1 MSIIPLL
8 VGSIFFALGLN
19 MALHFYRF
27 RKSATRIHGRVLA
40 IEKYISETRM
50 NGRKTSQV
58 FFRPIVEYVLDGET
72 RKTTGAAV
80 NEIRHKLEQTVPVLI
95 RRSDDGQQ
103 VQAILDDGLS
113 ALIGYLIAF
122 AGLGALGVYVFHADG
137 SIIAATVLPAVLAGI
152 GFGISSAFLK
162 FKGFLATI
170 QKDSTPH
177 QNAEI
182 IDTAESYRKE
192 VSSHSFWGAIIA
204 FGFMVLSLVM
214 IWFGY
219 SGLPA
224 DAREM
229 INNDFGTFWTLLTSG
244 EMSSNWTDKLILLGA
259 GLFSFLASLRSVYYV
274 RKKYGA
280 LLTR

>member
-1 MSIIPLL
+1 MSFVPLI

-27 RKSATRIHGRVLA
+27 RKSATRIYGRVMA
-40 IEKYISETRM
+40 IEKYVSETRM
-50 NGRKTSQV
+50 DGRRTSQV

-72 RKTTGAAV
+72 RKTTGSSV

-95 RRSDDGQQ
+95 RRSEDGQQ

-137 SIIAATVLPAVLAGI
+137 SIIAAAVLPAALAAI

-162 FKGFLATI
+162 FKGFLGAI

-177 QNAEI
+177 KNAEI
-182 IDTAESYRKE
+182 IDTAEAYRKE
-192 VSSHSFWGAIIA
+192 VSSHGFWGAIIA
-204 FGFMVLSLVM
+204 FSFMALSLAIVF
-214 IWFGY
+214 FGY

-229 INNDFGTFWTLLTSG
+229 MNNDFGAFWTQLTSG
-244 EMSSNWTDKLILLGA
+244 KMPSSWTDKLLLLGI
-259 GLFSFLASLRSVYYV
+259 GLFFFLASLRSVYYV